1 MICSKFAADSSYWLG
16 LCFLAARFFS
26 YSYFSY
32 CINFKFNMF
41 LKKKKQFKR
50 SWWWH
55 VMKAS
60 LHIYR
65 SKIKQLAGRSESWA
79 VTLPF
84 CPWRGVCYKKV
95 MAIAAFRRFIHIPY
109 HSADARHFVASDG
122 MSTLS
127 RHAKTSTPLL
137 KMLGDLGFQVSLVE
151 IHRHPCSCN
160 D

>member
-41 LKKKKQFKR
+41 MKKNSLNVRDGGMLWKHPCTFTDAKLNNLQADLKAEQSPCLFA
-50 SWWWH
+50 H
-55 VMKAS
+55 
-60 LHIYR
+60 
-65 SKIKQLAGRSESWA
+65 
-79 VTLPF
+79 
-84 CPWRGVCYKKV
+84 GVAYVYKKV

>member
-1 MICSKFAADSSYWLG
+1 LQADLKAEQSPCLFA
-16 LCFLAARFFS
+16 
-26 YSYFSY
+26 
-32 CINFKFNMF
+32 
-41 LKKKKQFKR
+41 
-50 SWWWH
+50 H
-55 VMKAS
+55 
-60 LHIYR
+60 
-65 SKIKQLAGRSESWA
+65 
-79 VTLPF
+79 
-84 CPWRGVCYKKV
+84 GVEFVYKKV